1 MQFIKTKW
9 YALPLWVR
17 QTVIEVLETAAVVVL
32 SYVVSCLSGEQNFN
46 AQTLMT
52 LALKATLKYLRANP
66 NIPLKDYVNDQ
77 KLG

>member
-1 MQFIKTKW
+1 MQFLKTKW

-17 QTVIEVLETAAVVVL
+17 QTAVETVETAGAVVLAYVF
-32 SYVVSCLSGEQNFN
+32 SYLSGEQSFN

-52 LALKATLKYLRANP
+52 LVLKAILKSLRANP

>member
-1 MQFIKTKW
+1 MQFLKNKW

-17 QTVIEVLETAAVVVL
+17 QTVVETLETAAAVVFSYVL
-32 SYVVSCLSGEQNFN
+32 SYLSGEQSFN

-52 LALKATLKYLRANP
+52 LVLKATLKYLRANP